1 MATNLQ
7 QEFCKLRD
15 TYIEKQFGRLN
26 EMQRAAVFTTSG
38 PLLILAGAGSGKTT
52 VLVNRIA
59 NLIRFGSAH
68 GSSWTPREV
77 TEDDVKALRTALMT
91 GTDAPGWLDGMLRK
105 DAVRSWNVMAITFTN
120 KAAGELKER
129 LRNMLGGEEGDEVF
143 ASTFHSACVR
153 ILRRWAEEIGYPRSF
168 TIYDTDDSQRVM
180 KTVYKELSVDDKFF
194 PVKSAINQMSRWK
207 DQLVS
212 PAEALQTPAKDT
224 KGALAA
230 RVYAA
235 YEKKLKEAGAFD
247 FDDLIYQTV
256 QLLAEH
262 KEVRDFYQNKYRYLL
277 VDEYQDTSVAQFRL
291 VSLLTGP
298 EKNICV
304 VGDDDQ
310 SIYRFRG
317 ATIENILNFE
327 RVYPG
332 TKTIRLEQN
341 YRSTSNILNAA
352 NCVIQHNTERKGK
365 TLWTQNG
372 EGDKVQVYT
381 AENEQD
387 EASHIADIIGQHLR
401 EGGHLADHAVLYR
414 MNAQSA
420 PLESYFTRAGI
431 PHKIVGGQRFNDRKE
446 VKDIHSYMSIVANPR
461 DDVRLRRII
470 NEPARKIGAT
480 TIDVIA
486 DLAGQEGVS
495 MLEIIRHADQYA
507 KLSRAIAPLY
517 KFYQIYERLQD
528 SLENKT
534 LDEFASDVIE
544 ITGYKAMLEAD
555 AAKGH
560 EDAADRLQNLGQL
573 VNNVKNYCDQQGEE
587 ASLEGYLEDIA
598 LISDIDNYNESAD
611 QVVLMTIHS
620 AKGLEFPY
628 VFLIGM
634 EEGVFPSEMSKY
646 SEADL
651 EEERR
656 LAYVGITRAKKE
668 LYISNSVTRML
679 YGRTQRNEPSRFLRE
694 IEPEYLEETRSP
706 VLEQRSRL
714 GGWGSSYSDTVPGGA
729 SGYSGASGWGRGSAS
744 YGSYGGSTGYGN
756 RSGYLNRE
764 YNAGESRGFGSGYAG
779 RGSSSSGYG
788 SSYGSRSG
796 SVGGSGGFGSGYS
809 RPATPETPAKQINFT
824 GTPAVK
830 TNANTTKHYEPGDVV
845 EHKVF
850 GRGTVVAVKP
860 AAGDQ
865 IVEIRFEKVG
875 VKKTMANFAPLT
887 KITEERE
894 YDDRSID
901 RPHPGAGK
909 GGGRSGQALLLR
921 CPYHRPAGRAG

>member
-1 MATNLQ
+1 MAASLQ
-7 QEFCKLRD
+7 QEFCALRD

-26 EMQRAAVFTTSG
+26 DMQRQAVFTTDG

-77 TEDDVKALRTALMT
+77 TEEDVKALKTAIMT
-91 GTDAPGWLDGMLRK
+91 GTDAPAWLDGMLRQN
-105 DAVRSWNVMAITFTN
+105 AVRSWNVMAITFTN

-153 ILRRWAEEIGYPRSF
+153 ILRRWAESIGYPRSF

-180 KTVYKELSVDDKFF
+180 KAVYKELSIDDKFF
-194 PVKSAINQMSRWK
+194 PIKSAINQMSRWK

-212 PAEALQTPAKDT
+212 PEEALRTPARDT
-224 KGALAA
+224 KGAIAA
-230 RVYAA
+230 KVYAA
-235 YEKKLKEAGAFD
+235 YEKKLREAGAFD

-262 KEVRDFYQNKYRYLL
+262 EDVREFYQNKYRYLL

-327 RVYPG
+327 RIFPG

-365 TLWTQNG
+365 TLWTRND

-387 EASHIADIIGQHLR
+387 EAMHIADVIGEHLK

-420 PLESYFTRAGI
+420 PIESYFTRAGI

-446 VKDIHSYMSIVANPR
+446 VKDIHSYMSIVANAR

-470 NEPARKIGAT
+470 NEPARKIGNT
-480 TIDVIA
+480 TVDVIA
-486 DLAGQEGVS
+486 DLAAQQGIS
-495 MLEIIRHADQYA
+495 MLEVISHADAYA
-507 KLSRAIAPLY
+507 KLSRAIMPLL
-517 KFYQIYERLQD
+517 KFWQIYEKLQE
-528 SLENKT
+528 SLETRT
-534 LDEFASDVIE
+534 LDEFAQDVIE
-544 ITGYKAMLEAD
+544 VTGYKAMLEAD

-573 VNNVKNYCDQQGEE
+573 VNNVKNYCDQHGEE

-598 LISDIDNYNESAD
+598 LISDIDSYNESAD

-668 LYISNSVTRML
+668 LYISNSVSRML

-694 IEPEYLEETRSP
+694 IEPEYIEETRSP
-706 VLEQRSRL
+706 ALERRSSM
-714 GGWGSSYSDTVPGGA
+714 GWGSSYSDTVPGGA
-729 SGYSGASGWGRGSAS
+729 SGYSGASGWGRNSS
-744 YGSYGGSTGYGN
+744 SFGGRTGDYNSGG
-756 RSGYLNRE
+756 RSGYLNSE
-764 YNAGESRGFGSGYAG
+764 YNSGAH
-779 RGSSSSGYG
+779 
-788 SSYGSRSG
+788 
-796 SVGGSGGFGSGYS
+796 GGFGDRYSKKQNTEYKRTVSTIAEMEALADDPDGYMSGKISGKDYEGYVRDRMAGRTTSGFGENYS
-809 RPATPETPAKQINFT
+809 QKSGTPLNDMKRVFFA
-824 GTPAVK
+824 GTPAPK
-830 TNANTTKHYEPGDVV
+830 SASTGPKHYEVGDIV

-850 GRGTVVAVKP
+850 GRGRVLAVKA

-865 IVEIRFEKVG
+865 IVEINFEKVG

-887 KITEERE
+887 KITEE
-894 YDDRSID
+894 
-901 RPHPGAGK
+901 
-909 GGGRSGQALLLR
+909 
-921 CPYHRPAGRAG
+921 

>member
-262 KEVRDFYQNKYRYLL
+262 KEVRDFYQNKYCYLL

-714 GGWGSSYSDTVPGGA
+714 GGWGSNYSDTVPGGA
-729 SGYSGASGWGRGSAS
+729 SGYSGASGWGRGSSS

-788 SSYGSRSG
+788 SGYSG
-796 SVGGSGGFGSGYS
+796 SASSSGGFGSGYS
-809 RPATPETPAKQINFT
+809 RPAVPKTPAKQIDFT
-824 GTPAVK
+824 GTLATK

-875 VKKTMANFAPLT
+875 IKKTMANFAPLT
-887 KITEERE
+887 KITEE
-894 YDDRSID
+894 
-901 RPHPGAGK
+901 
-909 GGGRSGQALLLR
+909 
-921 CPYHRPAGRAG
+921 

>member
-230 RVYAA
+230 RIYAA

-262 KEVRDFYQNKYRYLL
+262 KEARDFYQNKYRYLL

-573 VNNVKNYCDQQGEE
+573 VNNVKNYCDQHGEE

-729 SGYSGASGWGRGSAS
+729 SGYSGASGWGRGSSS

-788 SSYGSRSG
+788 SSYGSHSG

-809 RPATPETPAKQINFT
+809 RPAVPKTPAKQINFT
-824 GTPAVK
+824 GTPAAK

-875 VKKTMANFAPLT
+875 IKKTMANFAPLT
-887 KITEERE
+887 KITEE
-894 YDDRSID
+894 
-901 RPHPGAGK
+901 
-909 GGGRSGQALLLR
+909 
-921 CPYHRPAGRAG
+921 

>member
-327 RVYPG
+327 RIYPG

-729 SGYSGASGWGRGSAS
+729 SGYSGASGWGRGSSS

-788 SSYGSRSG
+788 SSYGSHSG
-796 SVGGSGGFGSGYS
+796 SAGSSGGFGSGYS

-824 GTPAVK
+824 GTIATK

-875 VKKTMANFAPLT
+875 IKKTMANFAPLT
-887 KITEERE
+887 KITEE
-894 YDDRSID
+894 
-901 RPHPGAGK
+901 
-909 GGGRSGQALLLR
+909 
-921 CPYHRPAGRAG
+921 

>member
-1 MATNLQ
+1 M
-7 QEFCKLRD
+7 
-15 TYIEKQFGRLN
+15 
-26 EMQRAAVFTTSG
+26 
-38 PLLILAGAGSGKTT
+38 
-52 VLVNRIA
+52 
-59 NLIRFGSAH
+59 
-68 GSSWTPREV
+68 
-77 TEDDVKALRTALMT
+77 KA
-91 GTDAPGWLDGMLRK
+91 
-105 DAVRSWNVMAITFTN
+105 
-120 KAAGELKER
+120 
-129 LRNMLGGEEGDEVF
+129 
-143 ASTFHSACVR
+143 
-153 ILRRWAEEIGYPRSF
+153 
-168 TIYDTDDSQRVM
+168 
-180 KTVYKELSVDDKFF
+180 VYKELSIDDKFF
-194 PVKSAINQMSRWK
+194 PIKSAINQMSRWK

-212 PAEALQTPAKDT
+212 PQEALKTPARDT

-230 RVYAA
+230 KIYAA
-235 YEKKLKEAGAFD
+235 YEKKLKDAGAFD

-256 QLLAEH
+256 QLLADH
-262 KEVRDFYQNKYRYLL
+262 QEVREFYQNKYRYLL

-298 EKNICV
+298 ERNICV

-327 RVYPG
+327 RYYPG

-365 TLWTQNG
+365 TLWTDNG

-387 EASHIADIIGQHLR
+387 EASHIAEVIGQHLK

-420 PLESYFTRAGI
+420 PIENYFTRAGI

-470 NEPARKIGAT
+470 NEPARKIGNT
-480 TIDVIA
+480 TIEVVA
-486 DLAGQEGVS
+486 DLAAQEGVG
-495 MLEIIRHADQYA
+495 MLEIISHADQYA
-507 KLSRAIAPLY
+507 KLSRAIMPLL
-517 KFYQIYERLQD
+517 KFWQIYQNLQD
-528 SLENKT
+528 SLETKP
-534 LDEFASDVIE
+534 LDQFAADVIE
-544 ITGYKAMLEAD
+544 ITGYRAMLEAD

-573 VNNVKNYCDQQGEE
+573 VNNVKNYCDQHGED
-587 ASLEGYLEDIA
+587 ATLEGYLEDIA
-598 LISDIDNYNESAD
+598 LISDIDSYNESAD

-634 EEGVFPSEMSKY
+634 EEGMFPSEMSRY

-651 EEERR
+651 EEECR

-706 VLEQRSRL
+706 VLEQRSRM
-714 GGWGSSYSDTVPGGA
+714 GGWGSGYSDTVPGGA
-729 SGYSGASGWGRGSAS
+729 SGYSGPSGYSRS
-744 YGSYGGSTGYGN
+744 SYGGGYGSGYSSGGS
-756 RSGYLNRE
+756 RGYLNRE
-764 YNAGESRGFGSGYAG
+764 YNAGEDRGFGSAYAG
-779 RGSSSSGYG
+779 RGRSSTGYGSGYG
-788 SSYGSRSG
+788 SSPQSAPR
-796 SVGGSGGFGSGYS
+796 SGGFGAGYS
-809 RPATPETPAKQINFT
+809 GGTSPKTSSGFASPAPRPVADASR
-824 GTPAVK
+824 
-830 TNANTTKHYEPGDVV
+830 HYQPGDVV

-850 GRGTVVAVKP
+850 GRGTVLKVKP

-865 IVEIRFEKVG
+865 IVEINFEKVG
-875 VKKTMANFAPLT
+875 IKKTMANFAPLT
-887 KITEERE
+887 RITEE
-894 YDDRSID
+894 
-901 RPHPGAGK
+901 
-909 GGGRSGQALLLR
+909 
-921 CPYHRPAGRAG
+921 

>member
-573 VNNVKNYCDQQGEE
+573 VNNVKNYCDQHGEE

-714 GGWGSSYSDTVPGGA
+714 GGWDSSYSDTVPGGA
-729 SGYSGASGWGRGSAS
+729 SGYSGASGWGRGSS
-744 YGSYGGSTGYGN
+744 SYGGSTGYGN

-764 YNAGESRGFGSGYAG
+764 YNAGESRGFGSCYAG

-788 SSYGSRSG
+788 SSYGSHSG

-809 RPATPETPAKQINFT
+809 RPAAPKTPAKQINFT
-824 GTPAVK
+824 GTPTAK

-875 VKKTMANFAPLT
+875 IKKTMANFAPLT
-887 KITEERE
+887 KITEE
-894 YDDRSID
+894 
-901 RPHPGAGK
+901 
-909 GGGRSGQALLLR
+909 
-921 CPYHRPAGRAG
+921 

>member
-15 TYIEKQFGRLN
+15 AYIEKQFGRLN

-729 SGYSGASGWGRGSAS
+729 SGYSGASGWGRGSSS

-796 SVGGSGGFGSGYS
+796 SVGGPGGFGIGYS
-809 RPATPETPAKQINFT
+809 RPAVPKTPAKQINFT
-824 GTPAVK
+824 GTPAAK

-845 EHKVF
+845 DHKVF

-875 VKKTMANFAPLT
+875 IKKTMANFAPLT
-887 KITEERE
+887 KITEE
-894 YDDRSID
+894 
-901 RPHPGAGK
+901 
-909 GGGRSGQALLLR
+909 
-921 CPYHRPAGRAG
+921 

>member
-573 VNNVKNYCDQQGEE
+573 VNNVKNYCDQHGEE

-714 GGWGSSYSDTVPGGA
+714 GGWGSNYSDTVPGGA
-729 SGYSGASGWGRGSAS
+729 SGYSGASGWGRGSSS

-764 YNAGESRGFGSGYAG
+764 YNAGESRSFGSGYAG

-788 SSYGSRSG
+788 SSYGSHSG
-796 SVGGSGGFGSGYS
+796 SVGGSGGYGSGYS
-809 RPATPETPAKQINFT
+809 RPAVPKTPAKQINFT
-824 GTPAVK
+824 GTPVTK

-875 VKKTMANFAPLT
+875 IKKTMANFAPLT
-887 KITEERE
+887 KITEE
-894 YDDRSID
+894 
-901 RPHPGAGK
+901 
-909 GGGRSGQALLLR
+909 
-921 CPYHRPAGRAG
+921 

>member
-1 MATNLQ
+1 MAASLQ
-7 QEFCKLRD
+7 QEFCALRD

-26 EMQRAAVFTTSG
+26 DMQRQAVFTTDG

-77 TEDDVKALRTALMT
+77 TEEDVKALKTAIMT
-91 GTDAPGWLDGMLRK
+91 GTDAPAWLDGMLRQN
-105 DAVRSWNVMAITFTN
+105 AVRSWNVMAITFTN

-153 ILRRWAEEIGYPRSF
+153 ILRRWAESIGYPRSF

-180 KTVYKELSVDDKFF
+180 KAVYKELSIDDKFF
-194 PVKSAINQMSRWK
+194 PIKSAINQMSRWK

-212 PAEALQTPAKDT
+212 PEEALRTPARDT
-224 KGALAA
+224 KGAIAA
-230 RVYAA
+230 KVYAA
-235 YEKKLKEAGAFD
+235 YEKKLREAGAFD

-262 KEVRDFYQNKYRYLL
+262 EDVREFYQNKYRYLL

-327 RVYPG
+327 RIFPG

-365 TLWTQNG
+365 TLWTRND

-387 EASHIADIIGQHLR
+387 EAMHIADVIGEHLK

-420 PLESYFTRAGI
+420 PIESYFTRAGI

-446 VKDIHSYMSIVANPR
+446 VKDIHSYMSIVANAR

-470 NEPARKIGAT
+470 NEPARKIGNT
-480 TIDVIA
+480 TVDVIA
-486 DLAGQEGVS
+486 DLAAQQGIS
-495 MLEIIRHADQYA
+495 MLEVISHADAYA
-507 KLSRAIAPLY
+507 KLSRAIMPLL
-517 KFYQIYERLQD
+517 KFWQIYEKLQE
-528 SLENKT
+528 SLETRT
-534 LDEFASDVIE
+534 LDEFAQDVIE
-544 ITGYKAMLEAD
+544 VTGYKAMLEAD

-573 VNNVKNYCDQQGEE
+573 VNNVKNYCDQHGEE

-598 LISDIDNYNESAD
+598 LISDIDSYNESAD

-668 LYISNSVTRML
+668 LYISNSVSRML

-694 IEPEYLEETRSP
+694 IEPEYIEETRSP
-706 VLEQRSRL
+706 ALERRSSM
-714 GGWGSSYSDTVPGGA
+714 GWGSSYSDTVPGGA
-729 SGYSGASGWGRGSAS
+729 SGYSGASGWGRNSS
-744 YGSYGGSTGYGN
+744 SFGGRTGGYNSGG
-756 RSGYLNRE
+756 RSGYLNSE
-764 YNAGESRGFGSGYAG
+764 YNSGAH
-779 RGSSSSGYG
+779 
-788 SSYGSRSG
+788 
-796 SVGGSGGFGSGYS
+796 GGFGDRYSKKQNTEYKRTVSTIAEMEALADDPDGYMSGKISGKDYEGYVRDRMAGRTTSGFGENYS
-809 RPATPETPAKQINFT
+809 QKSGTPLNDMKRVFFA
-824 GTPAVK
+824 GTPAPK
-830 TNANTTKHYEPGDVV
+830 SASTGPKHYEVGDIV

-850 GRGTVVAVKP
+850 GRGRVLAVKA

-865 IVEIRFEKVG
+865 IVEINFEKVG

-887 KITEERE
+887 KITEE
-894 YDDRSID
+894 
-901 RPHPGAGK
+901 
-909 GGGRSGQALLLR
+909 
-921 CPYHRPAGRAG
+921 

>member
-714 GGWGSSYSDTVPGGA
+714 GGWGSNYSDTVPGGA
-729 SGYSGASGWGRGSAS
+729 SGYSGASGWGRGSSS

-788 SSYGSRSG
+788 SSYGSHSG
-796 SVGGSGGFGSGYS
+796 SVGGPGGFGSGYS
-809 RPATPETPAKQINFT
+809 RPAVPKTPAKQIDFT
-824 GTPAVK
+824 GTPAAK

-875 VKKTMANFAPLT
+875 IKKTMANFAPLT
-887 KITEERE
+887 KITEE
-894 YDDRSID
+894 
-901 RPHPGAGK
+901 
-909 GGGRSGQALLLR
+909 
-921 CPYHRPAGRAG
+921 

>member
-1 MATNLQ
+1 MATDLT
-7 QEFCKLRD
+7 QEFCALRD

-26 EMQRAAVFTTSG
+26 DMQRQAVFTTDG

-68 GSSWTPREV
+68 GSRQTPRPA
-77 TEDDVKALRTALMT
+77 TEDDVKALRNAIMTDTAV
-91 GTDAPGWLDGMLRK
+91 PGWLDGMLRQN
-105 DAVRSWNVMAITFTN
+105 AVRSWNVMAITFTN

-129 LRNMLGGEEGDEVF
+129 LRRMLGGEEGDEVF

-180 KTVYKELSVDDKFF
+180 KAVYKDLNVDDKFL
-194 PVKSAINQMSRWK
+194 PIKAAINQMSRWK

-212 PAEALQTPAKDT
+212 PEQALASPAKDT
-224 KGALAA
+224 KGALTA
-230 RVYAA
+230 RIYAA
-235 YEKKLKEAGAFD
+235 YEKRLKEAGAFD

-262 KEVRDFYQNKYRYLL
+262 PDVREFYQNKYRYLL

-298 EKNICV
+298 ERNICV

-317 ATIENILNFE
+317 ATIENILN
-327 RVYPG
+327 
-332 TKTIRLEQN
+332 
-341 YRSTSNILNAA
+341 AA

-365 TLWTQNG
+365 TLWTDNG

-387 EASHIADIIGQHLR
+387 EASHIADVIGQHLKA
-401 EGGHLADHAVLYR
+401 GGHLADHAILYR

-420 PLESYFTRAGI
+420 PIESYFTRAGI

-461 DDVRLRRII
+461 DDVRLHRII

-480 TIDVIA
+480 TVEVIA

-495 MLEIIRHADQYA
+495 MLDIISHADQYA
-507 KLSRAIAPLY
+507 KLSRAVMPLL
-517 KFYQIYERLQD
+517 KFWQIYQRLQD
-528 SLENKT
+528 SLETRT
-534 LDEFASDVIE
+534 LDEFAADVIE
-544 ITGYKAMLEAD
+544 LTGYKAMLEAD

-573 VNNVKNYCDQQGEE
+573 VNNVKNYCDQHGEE
-587 ASLEGYLEDIA
+587 ATLEGYLEDIA
-598 LISDIDNYNESAD
+598 LISDIDSYNESAD

-668 LYISNSVTRML
+668 LYISNSVSRML

-694 IEPEYLEETRSP
+694 IEPEYIEETRSP
-706 VLEQRSRL
+706 VLEQRSRF
-714 GGWGSSYSDTVPGGA
+714 GGWGDSYSDTVPGGA
-729 SGYSGASGWGRGSAS
+729 SGYSGPSGWGRSA
-744 YGSYGGSTGYGN
+744 GGYGN
-756 RSGYLNRE
+756 GYSAGSRSGYLNRE
-764 YNAGESRGFGSGYAG
+764 YNAGESRGFGSAYAN
-779 RGSSSSGYG
+779 RGSSGGYGSGYG
-788 SSYGSRSG
+788 RSGGSTGYGAGYGSQY
-796 SVGGSGGFGSGYS
+796 GSGNYSGAAHKKAEKHIS
-809 RPATPETPAKQINFT
+809 FT
-824 GTPAVK
+824 GTPAQK
-830 TNANTTKHYEPGDVV
+830 PASAGPKHYEPGDIV

-850 GRGTVVAVKP
+850 GRGQVVAVKP

-865 IVEIRFEKVG
+865 IVEINFEKVG
-875 VKKTMANFAPLT
+875 IKKTMANFAPLT
-887 KITEERE
+887 KITAEE
-894 YDDRSID
+894 
-901 RPHPGAGK
+901 
-909 GGGRSGQALLLR
+909 
-921 CPYHRPAGRAG
+921 

>member
-729 SGYSGASGWGRGSAS
+729 SGYSGASGWGRGSSS

-764 YNAGESRGFGSGYAG
+764 YNAGESRGFGSDYAG

-788 SSYGSRSG
+788 SGYSG
-796 SVGGSGGFGSGYS
+796 SASSSGGFGSGYS
-809 RPATPETPAKQINFT
+809 RPAAPKTPAKRINFT
-824 GTPAVK
+824 GAISTK

-875 VKKTMANFAPLT
+875 IKKTMANFAPLT
-887 KITEERE
+887 KITEE
-894 YDDRSID
+894 
-901 RPHPGAGK
+901 
-909 GGGRSGQALLLR
+909 
-921 CPYHRPAGRAG
+921 

>member
-1 MATNLQ
+1 MAASLG
-7 QEFCKLRD
+7 QEFCTLRD

-26 EMQRAAVFTTSG
+26 DMQRQAVFTTDG

-68 GSSWTPREV
+68 GSKETPRPV
-77 TEDDVKALRTALMT
+77 TEEDVKALRTAIMT
-91 GTDAPGWLDGMLRK
+91 GTDAPSWLDGMLRRN
-105 DAVRSWNVMAITFTN
+105 AVRSWNVMAITFTN

-129 LRNMLGGEEGDEVF
+129 LRRMLGSEEGDEVF

-168 TIYDTDDSQRVM
+168 TIYDTDDAQRVM
-180 KTVYKELSVDDKFF
+180 KTVYKELSIDDKFL
-194 PVKSAINQMSRWK
+194 PIKAAINQMSRWK

-212 PAEALQTPAKDT
+212 PEQ
-224 KGALAA
+224 ALADHA
-230 RVYAA
+230 RDVKSTQTARIYAA

-256 QLLAEH
+256 QLLADH
-262 KEVRDFYQNKYRYLL
+262 PDVREFYQNKYRYLL

-298 EKNICV
+298 ERNICV

-327 RVYPG
+327 KLYPG

-365 TLWTQNG
+365 TLWTDNG

-387 EASHIADIIGQHLR
+387 EASHIADVIGQHLKA
-401 EGGHLADHAVLYR
+401 GGHLADHAILYR

-420 PLESYFTRAGI
+420 PIESYFTRAGI

-480 TIDVIA
+480 TVDVIA
-486 DLAGQEGVS
+486 DLAGQQGIS
-495 MLEIIRHADQYA
+495 MLDVISHADQYA
-507 KLSRAIAPLY
+507 KLSRAVMPLL
-517 KFYQIYERLQD
+517 KFWQIYQRLQD
-528 SLENKT
+528 SLATRT

-544 ITGYKAMLEAD
+544 LTGYKAMLEAD

-573 VNNVKNYCDQQGEE
+573 VNNVKNYCDQHGEE
-587 ASLEGYLEDIA
+587 ATLEGYLEDIP
-598 LISDIDNYNESAD
+598 
-611 QVVLMTIHS
+611 H
-620 AKGLEFPY
+620 
-628 VFLIGM
+628 
-634 EEGVFPSEMSKY
+634 
-646 SEADL
+646 
-651 EEERR
+651 
-656 LAYVGITRAKKE
+656 
-668 LYISNSVTRML
+668 
-679 YGRTQRNEPSRFLRE
+679 QRYRQLQR
-694 IEPEYLEETRSP
+694 
-706 VLEQRSRL
+706 EQRSGGTDDHPLCQGL
-714 GGWGSSYSDTVPGGA
+714 GVPLCVPHRHGG
-729 SGYSGASGWGRGSAS
+729 GRFPQ
-744 YGSYGGSTGYGN
+744 
-756 RSGYLNRE
+756 RDEQVLR
-764 YNAGESRGFGSGYAG
+764 
-779 RGSSSSGYG
+779 
-788 SSYGSRSG
+788 SRSG
-796 SVGGSGGFGSGYS
+796 RRAPSGLRRYHP
-809 RPATPETPAKQINFT
+809 RQK
-824 GTPAVK
+824 
-830 TNANTTKHYEPGDVV
+830 
-845 EHKVF
+845 
-850 GRGTVVAVKP
+850 GTVHLQQRYADAV
-860 AAGDQ
+860 
-865 IVEIRFEKVG
+865 
-875 VKKTMANFAPLT
+875 
-887 KITEERE
+887 
-894 YDDRSID
+894 
-901 RPHPGAGK
+901 RPHPAQRAQPLSAGDRAGIYRGDPQPGAGTAFPH
-909 GGGRSGQALLLR
+909 GRLGQQLQRYRARRGIRLLR
-921 CPYHRPAGRAG
+921 PLRLQPQQLRRRLWLGQPQRLPEPGI

>member
-1 MATNLQ
+1 MAASLG
-7 QEFCKLRD
+7 QEFCTLRD

-26 EMQRAAVFTTSG
+26 DMQRQAVFTTDG
-38 PLLILAGAGSGKTT
+38 PRHILAGAGSGTTT

-68 GSSWTPREV
+68 GSKETPRPV
-77 TEDDVKALRTALMT
+77 TEEDVKALRTAIMT
-91 GTDAPGWLDGMLRK
+91 GTDAPSWLDGMLRQN
-105 DAVRSWNVMAITFTN
+105 AVRSWNVMAITFTN

-129 LRNMLGGEEGDEVF
+129 LRRMLGGEEGDEVF

-168 TIYDTDDSQRVM
+168 TIYDTDDAQRVI
-180 KTVYKELSVDDKFF
+180 KTVYKELSIDDKFL
-194 PVKSAINQMSRWK
+194 PIKAAINQMSRWK

-212 PAEALQTPAKDT
+212 PEQ
-224 KGALAA
+224 ALADHA
-230 RVYAA
+230 RDVKSTQTARIYAA

-256 QLLAEH
+256 QLLADH
-262 KEVRDFYQNKYRYLL
+262 PDVREFYQNKYRYLL

-298 EKNICV
+298 ERNICV

-327 RVYPG
+327 KLYPG

-365 TLWTQNG
+365 TLWTDNG

-387 EASHIADIIGQHLR
+387 EASHIVDVIGQHLKA
-401 EGGHLADHAVLYR
+401 GGHLADHAILYR

-420 PLESYFTRAGI
+420 PIESYFTRAGI

-480 TIDVIA
+480 TVDVIA
-486 DLAGQEGVS
+486 DLAGQQGVS
-495 MLEIIRHADQYA
+495 MLDVISHADQYA
-507 KLSRAIAPLY
+507 KLSRAVMPLL
-517 KFYQIYERLQD
+517 KFWQIYQRLQD
-528 SLENKT
+528 SLATRT

-544 ITGYKAMLEAD
+544 LTGYKAMLETD

-573 VNNVKNYCDQQGEE
+573 VNNVKNYCDQHGEE
-587 ASLEGYLEDIA
+587 ATLEGYLEDIA
-598 LISDIDNYNESAD
+598 LISDIDSYNESSD

-694 IEPEYLEETRSP
+694 IEPEYIEETRSP
-706 VLEQRSRL
+706 VLEQRSRM
-714 GGWGSSYSDTVPGGA
+714 GGWGSGYSDTVPGGA
-729 SGYSGASGWGRGSAS
+729 SGYSGPSGYSRSSYSGG
-744 YGSYGGSTGYGN
+744 YGSGYSANN

-764 YNAGESRGFGSGYAG
+764 YNAGESRGFGS
-779 RGSSSSGYG
+779 
-788 SSYGSRSG
+788 SYGGRSTT
-796 SVGGSGGFGSGYS
+796 SSGFGSHYGNSSAQPTARNSGFGSTYS
-809 RPATPETPAKQINFT
+809 DSNTTKNTVKQTAFT
-824 GTPAVK
+824 ANSAVK
-830 TNANTTKHYEPGDVV
+830 PAASGAKHYEPGDIV

-850 GRGTVVAVKP
+850 GRGTVLKVKP

-865 IVEIRFEKVG
+865 IVEINFEKVG
-875 VKKTMANFAPLT
+875 IKKTMANFAPLT
-887 KITEERE
+887 KITEEE
-894 YDDRSID
+894 
-901 RPHPGAGK
+901 
-909 GGGRSGQALLLR
+909 
-921 CPYHRPAGRAG
+921 

>member
-1 MATNLQ
+1 MAASLQ
-7 QEFCKLRD
+7 QEFCALRD

-26 EMQRAAVFTTSG
+26 DMQRQAVFTTDG

-77 TEDDVKALRTALMT
+77 TEDDVKALKTAIMT
-91 GTDAPGWLDGMLRK
+91 GTDAPAWLDGMLRQN
-105 DAVRSWNVMAITFTN
+105 AVRSWNVMAITFTN

-180 KTVYKELSVDDKFF
+180 KAVYKDLNVDDKFF
-194 PVKSAINQMSRWK
+194 PIKSAINQMSRWK

-212 PAEALQTPAKDT
+212 PEEALRTPARDT
-224 KGALAA
+224 KGAIAA
-230 RVYAA
+230 KVYAA
-235 YEKKLKEAGAFD
+235 YEKKLREAGAFD

-262 KEVRDFYQNKYRYLL
+262 EDVREFYQNKYRYLL

-327 RVYPG
+327 RIFPG

-365 TLWTQNG
+365 TLWTRND

-387 EASHIADIIGQHLR
+387 EAMHIADVIGEHLK

-420 PLESYFTRAGI
+420 PIESYFTRAGI

-446 VKDIHSYMSIVANPR
+446 VKDIHSYMSIVANAR

-470 NEPARKIGAT
+470 NEPARKIGNT
-480 TIDVIA
+480 TVDVIA
-486 DLAGQEGVS
+486 DLAAQQGIS
-495 MLEIIRHADQYA
+495 MLEVISHADAYA
-507 KLSRAIAPLY
+507 KLSRAIMPLL
-517 KFYQIYERLQD
+517 KFWQIYEKLQE
-528 SLENKT
+528 SLETRT
-534 LDEFASDVIE
+534 LDEFAQDVIE
-544 ITGYKAMLEAD
+544 VTGYKAMLEAD

-573 VNNVKNYCDQQGEE
+573 VNNVKNYCDQHGEE

-598 LISDIDNYNESAD
+598 LISDIDSYNESAD

-668 LYISNSVTRML
+668 LYISNSVSRML

-694 IEPEYLEETRSP
+694 IEPEYIEETRSP
-706 VLEQRSRL
+706 ALERRSSM
-714 GGWGSSYSDTVPGGA
+714 GWGSSYSDTVPGGA
-729 SGYSGASGWGRGSAS
+729 SGYSGASGWGRNSS
-744 YGSYGGSTGYGN
+744 SFGGRTGGYNSGG
-756 RSGYLNRE
+756 RSGYLNSE
-764 YNAGESRGFGSGYAG
+764 YNSGAH
-779 RGSSSSGYG
+779 
-788 SSYGSRSG
+788 
-796 SVGGSGGFGSGYS
+796 GGFGDRYSKKQNTEYKRTVSTIAEMEALADDPDGYMSGKISGKDYEGYVRDRMAGRTTSGFGENYS
-809 RPATPETPAKQINFT
+809 QKSGTPLNDMKRVFFA
-824 GTPAVK
+824 GTPAPK
-830 TNANTTKHYEPGDVV
+830 SASTGPKHYEVGDIV

-850 GRGTVVAVKP
+850 GRGRVLAVKA

-865 IVEIRFEKVG
+865 IVEINFEKVG

-887 KITEERE
+887 KITEE
-894 YDDRSID
+894 
-901 RPHPGAGK
+901 
-909 GGGRSGQALLLR
+909 
-921 CPYHRPAGRAG
+921 

>member
-262 KEVRDFYQNKYRYLL
+262 KEARDFYQNKYRYLL

-573 VNNVKNYCDQQGEE
+573 VNNVKNYCDQHGEE

-729 SGYSGASGWGRGSAS
+729 SGYSGASGWGRGSSS

-788 SSYGSRSG
+788 SSYGSHSG

-809 RPATPETPAKQINFT
+809 RPAVPKTPAKQINFT
-824 GTPAVK
+824 GALSTK

-875 VKKTMANFAPLT
+875 IKKTMANFAPLT
-887 KITEERE
+887 KITEE
-894 YDDRSID
+894 
-901 RPHPGAGK
+901 
-909 GGGRSGQALLLR
+909 
-921 CPYHRPAGRAG
+921 

>member
-1 MATNLQ
+1 MAASLQ
-7 QEFCKLRD
+7 QEFCALRD

-26 EMQRAAVFTTSG
+26 DMQRQAVFTTDG

-77 TEDDVKALRTALMT
+77 TEDDVKALKTAIMT
-91 GTDAPGWLDGMLRK
+91 GTDAPAWLDGMLRQN
-105 DAVRSWNVMAITFTN
+105 AVRSWNVMAITFTN

-153 ILRRWAEEIGYPRSF
+153 ILRRWAESIGYPRSF

-180 KTVYKELSVDDKFF
+180 KAVYKELSIDDKFF
-194 PVKSAINQMSRWK
+194 PIKSAINQMSRWK

-212 PAEALQTPAKDT
+212 PEEALRTPARDT
-224 KGALAA
+224 KGAIAA
-230 RVYAA
+230 KVYAA
-235 YEKKLKEAGAFD
+235 YEKKLREAGAFD

-262 KEVRDFYQNKYRYLL
+262 EDVREFYQNKYRYLL

-327 RVYPG
+327 RIFPG

-365 TLWTQNG
+365 TLWTRND

-387 EASHIADIIGQHLR
+387 EAMHIADVIGEHLK

-420 PLESYFTRAGI
+420 PIESYFTRAGI

-446 VKDIHSYMSIVANPR
+446 VKDIHSYMSIVANAR

-470 NEPARKIGAT
+470 NEPARKIGNT
-480 TIDVIA
+480 TVDVIA
-486 DLAGQEGVS
+486 DLAAQQGIS
-495 MLEIIRHADQYA
+495 MLEVISHADAYA
-507 KLSRAIAPLY
+507 KLSRAMMPLL
-517 KFYQIYERLQD
+517 KFWQIYEKLQE
-528 SLENKT
+528 SLETRT
-534 LDEFASDVIE
+534 LDEFAQDVIE
-544 ITGYKAMLEAD
+544 VTGYKAMLEAD

-573 VNNVKNYCDQQGEE
+573 VNNVKNYCDQHGED

-598 LISDIDNYNESAD
+598 LISDIDSYNESAD

-668 LYISNSVTRML
+668 LYISNSVSRML

-694 IEPEYLEETRSP
+694 IEPEYIEETRSP

-714 GGWGSSYSDTVPGGA
+714 GGWGSGYGSDTVPGGA
-729 SGYSGASGWGRGSAS
+729 SGYSGPSGWGRAASGYGSGYGSRSGYLNKEYNAPMSNSRGFGSDYAGRGSAS
-744 YGSYGGSTGYGN
+744 SGHGGCSSGSGS
-756 RSGYLNRE
+756 S
-764 YNAGESRGFGSGYAG
+764 GFGSGYG
-779 RGSSSSGYG
+779 
-788 SSYGSRSG
+788 
-796 SVGGSGGFGSGYS
+796 
-809 RPATPETPAKQINFT
+809 RPAAPKAPVRPAGGGVTSSPRPAAAST
-824 GTPAVK
+824 GP
-830 TNANTTKHYEPGDVV
+830 KHYEPGDIV

-850 GRGTVVAVKP
+850 GRGTVLKVKP

-865 IVEIRFEKVG
+865 IVEINFEKVG
-875 VKKTMANFAPLT
+875 IKKTMANFAPLT
-887 KITEERE
+887 KITEEE
-894 YDDRSID
+894 
-901 RPHPGAGK
+901 
-909 GGGRSGQALLLR
+909 
-921 CPYHRPAGRAG
+921 

>member
-194 PVKSAINQMSRWK
+194 PIKSAINQMSRWK

-517 KFYQIYERLQD
+517 KFYQIYARLQD

-714 GGWGSSYSDTVPGGA
+714 GGWGSNYSDTVPGGA

-887 KITEERE
+887 KITEE
-894 YDDRSID
+894 
-901 RPHPGAGK
+901 
-909 GGGRSGQALLLR
+909 
-921 CPYHRPAGRAG
+921 

>member
-327 RVYPG
+327 RVYQG

-729 SGYSGASGWGRGSAS
+729 SGYSGASGWGRGSSS

-788 SSYGSRSG
+788 SSYGSHSG

-809 RPATPETPAKQINFT
+809 RPAVPKTPAKQINFT
-824 GTPAVK
+824 GTPATK

-875 VKKTMANFAPLT
+875 IKKTMANFAPLT
-887 KITEERE
+887 KITEE
-894 YDDRSID
+894 
-901 RPHPGAGK
+901 
-909 GGGRSGQALLLR
+909 
-921 CPYHRPAGRAG
+921 

>member
-714 GGWGSSYSDTVPGGA
+714 GGWGSNYSDTVPGGA
-729 SGYSGASGWGRGSAS
+729 SGYSGASGWGRGSSS

-764 YNAGESRGFGSGYAG
+764 YNAGESWGFGSGYAG

-788 SSYGSRSG
+788 SGYSG
-796 SVGGSGGFGSGYS
+796 SASSSGGFGSGYS
-809 RPATPETPAKQINFT
+809 RPAVPKTTAKQINFT
-824 GTPAVK
+824 GTPAAK
-830 TNANTTKHYEPGDVV
+830 TNANTKKHYEPGDVV

-875 VKKTMANFAPLT
+875 IKKTMANFAPLT
-887 KITEERE
+887 KITEE
-894 YDDRSID
+894 
-901 RPHPGAGK
+901 
-909 GGGRSGQALLLR
+909 
-921 CPYHRPAGRAG
+921 

>member
-262 KEVRDFYQNKYRYLL
+262 KEARDFYQNKYRYLL

-573 VNNVKNYCDQQGEE
+573 VNNVKNYCDQHGEE

-714 GGWGSSYSDTVPGGA
+714 GGWGSNYSDTVPGGA
-729 SGYSGASGWGRGSAS
+729 SGYSGASGWGRGSSS
-744 YGSYGGSTGYGN
+744 YGSYSGSTGYGN

-824 GTPAVK
+824 GTPAAK

-875 VKKTMANFAPLT
+875 IKKTMANFAPLT
-887 KITEERE
+887 KITEE
-894 YDDRSID
+894 
-901 RPHPGAGK
+901 
-909 GGGRSGQALLLR
+909 
-921 CPYHRPAGRAG
+921 